1 MRFNI
6 AIFNPEN
13 KPIYIDQLKVLLQ
26 SIWDIYQNSV
36 EISVYYTMMENKD
49 IVEIKSKFPHIY
61 TKESP
66 IKYNYKNKNIPLAA
80 QKSNLWY
87 DLFVDCDTEKQVFI
101 DADMM
106 LLKKID
112 HFFDDSFDI
121 GYTYKTEKDEVLW
134 KPLNTG
140 VILINNTEKARA
152 FMTLWTEETN
162 KMLDSDDPY
171 GSGWGSADQKI
182 LGAFLGT
189 KKNKKYKKLI
199 KKNGIRFKGFPCKIL
214 NNTLSPNPDDP
225 NVYLIHFK
233 GSWRNILTDG
243 NWERSIRTSVEFDHE
258 LYDLWH
264 KKLLK
269 FNQ

>member
-26 SIWDIYQNSV
+26 SIWDIYQDSV

-66 IKYNYKNKNIPLAA
+66 IRYTYKNKNIPLAA
-80 QKSNLWY
+80 QKNNLWY

-101 DADMM
+101 DADMV

-140 VILINNTEKARA
+140 VILINNTEKARE
-152 FMTLWTEETN
+152 FMTFWTEETN
-162 KMLDSDDPY
+162 KMLDSDD
-171 GSGWGSADQKI
+171 
-182 LGAFLGT
+182 L
-189 KKNKKYKKLI
+189 
-199 KKNGIRFKGFPCKIL
+199 
-214 NNTLSPNPDDP
+214 
-225 NVYLIHFK
+225 NVYIIHFK
-233 GSWRNILTDG
+233 GSWRKILTEGD
-243 NWERSIRTSVEFDHE
+243 WEHSARTRAENDE
-258 LYDLWH
+258 ALYKLWYQ
-264 KKLLK
+264 K
-269 FNQ
+269 FNKYNNS